1 MANHF
6 SQYAVLLLLTTSSV
20 LTVTAVGRSSEACK
34 KDGGENNCSSSSSLR
49 LTENRR
55 CEDTLHMP
63 GGGCDKTWCWNACA
77 LAHLLQGAQGKCLG
91 FFRRPTAVCICTYD
105 CN

>member
-6 SQYAVLLLLTTSSV
+6 SQYAVLLLLLLTTSSV
-20 LTVTAVGRSSEACK
+20 VMVTAVGSSSEACK
-34 KDGGENNCSSSSSLR
+34 KDGGEDCLSSIR
-49 LTENRR
+49 LKENRR
-55 CEDTLHMP
+55 CEDKLHMP

-91 FFRRPTAVCICTYD
+91 FFRRPTAFCLCTYN